1 MFRGS
6 RGGSGGGGG
15 GGGGNGRDFSV
26 SLVTFSSSP
35 FTLSPSTTKSDFI
48 SVDSTGGGVT
58 VNIPSP
64 TAWSGKLI
72 EIKDS
77 GGSAGS
83 NSITVSTTGSIDNQS
98 SVLISNSYATL
109 SLISDGVIW
118 CIV

>member
-26 SLVTFSSSP
+26 SSVSFSTSP
-35 FTLSPSTTKSDFI
+35 FTLSPSTTKSDFV
-48 SVDSTGGGVT
+48 SVDSTGGAVT

-64 TAWSGKLI
+64 TSWAGKLI

-83 NSITVSTTGSIDNQS
+83 NAITVSTTGNIDNQS
-98 SVLISNSYATL
+98 SVSISNSYGAL
-109 SLISDGVIW
+109 SLLSDGVIW
-118 CIV
+118 CVI